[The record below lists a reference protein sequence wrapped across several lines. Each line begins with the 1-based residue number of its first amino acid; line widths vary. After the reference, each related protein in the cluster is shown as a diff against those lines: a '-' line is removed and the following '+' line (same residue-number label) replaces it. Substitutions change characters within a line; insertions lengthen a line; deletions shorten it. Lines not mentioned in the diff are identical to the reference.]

1 MTQVLIVE
9 DDPMVAMLN
18 QTFIEKFSNMKIIE
32 NVRTASEARKIIE
45 LNEIDLLLLDIF
57 LPGDTGIELLSWIR
71 MSKKENIAV
80 ILITAADDVGTVK
93 AAIRYGAIDYLI
105 KPFTFERFQFAV
117 EKYLK
122 LIDATQGNKTDQSTL
137 DRYLNASDSFN
148 NETTQTE
155 KNRIILPKGLTKLT
169 LKRVYQGIET
179 FNETL
184 FSTKEL
190 SIAIQLS
197 RISTKK
203 YLQFL
208 VDCQFLEEVI
218 CYLEMGRPLMKY
230 KVKKEKQQ
238 MFSNYF
244 TD

>member
-230 KVKKEKQQ
+230 KVKKENQQ

>member
-1 MTQVLIVE
+1 MIRY
-9 DDPMVAMLN
+9 
-18 QTFIEKFSNMKIIE
+18 IKI
-32 NVRTASEARKIIE
+32 
-45 LNEIDLLLLDIF
+45 IDLLLLDIF

-230 KVKKEKQQ
+230 KVKKENQQ

>member
-18 QTFIEKFSNMKIIE
+18 QTFIEKFSNMKIIA

-230 KVKKEKQQ
+230 KVKKENQQ

>member
-208 VDCQFLEEVI
+208 VDC
-218 CYLEMGRPLMKY
+218 
-230 KVKKEKQQ
+230 
-238 MFSNYF
+238 
-244 TD
+244 